1 MGQWSKDMYEPHLL
15 QPKPYED
22 MLERL
27 DKLSPSSQAQ
37 WGKMNVAQ
45 MLAHVTAN
53 LEMAMSDKKVTQVF
67 IGRIFGS
74 IAKRQILT
82 KGLSK
87 NTPTAPDLKISDQR
101 HFHKEQ
107 EGLRLQ
113 LERFFSEGEA
123 GITQQPHPF
132 FGHLTANEW
141 ARLQYIHVDHHFK
154 QFGV

>member
-1 MGQWSKDMYEPHLL
+1 MYEPHLL
-15 QPKPYED
+15 QPQAYNNLLQR
-22 MLERL
+22 LE
-27 DKLSPSSQAQ
+27 KLSPSSQAQ

-74 IAKRQILT
+74 MAKRQILT

-87 NTPTAPDLKISDQR
+87 NTPTASSLKISDQR
-101 HFHKEQ
+101 QFQKEQ

-113 LERFFSEGEA
+113 LEQFVRGGER

-132 FGHLTANEW
+132 FGRLTANEW
-141 ARLQYIHVDHHFK
+141 ARLQYIHIDHHFK